1 MSLSDLAALGSFVS
15 GLAVLA
21 SLVLLWFQ
29 LRQMTSQVQQSEKN
43 QRASIRQVH
52 SMRISEAFLGRVDHA
67 ELWVKALSNDPLS
80 DAEIYQIVQSMFAVW
95 FSIEDSFHQ
104 YRDGLL
110 DEATW
115 QANLVGLRNAL
126 RAPHLR
132 AVWPFAR
139 VSSVG
144 ADFVELVDEL
154 ISNTQPTFAGHQ
166 TIAAYR
172 ESIARE
178 IAAGSPATE

>member
-1 MSLSDLAALGSFVS
+1 
-15 GLAVLA
+15 
-21 SLVLLWFQ
+21 
-29 LRQMTSQVQQSEKN
+29 
-43 QRASIRQVH
+43 
-52 SMRISEAFLGRVDHA
+52 
-67 ELWVKALSNDPLS
+67 
-80 DAEIYQIVQSMFAVW
+80 
-95 FSIEDSFHQ
+95 
-104 YRDGLL
+104 
-110 DEATW
+110 
-115 QANLVGLRNAL
+115 VGLRNAL

-139 VSSVG
+139 ASSVG

-154 ISNTQPTFAGHQ
+154 IANTQPTFAGRQ